1 MAITMTELARALA
14 LSKGQVSKLAQRGM
28 PTDDV
33 AAADAWRTEH
43 LNPAWAKRKG
53 TVPAA
58 AADAGQV
65 PPVVSMQPAGQDPA
79 SLDVGMQRPIS
90 SKTIADVTKDP
101 EMSYH
106 VAKTL
111 REVAE
116 AQIAALK
123 LRAMKD
129 ELGPRAELDR
139 QLRAAVVRAREFLRR
154 EAPRLSMLMEGES
167 RDQRTAR
174 LVETFDEFL
183 RRLAAWQ
190 TAELADEALDAA
202 ETDADA

>member
-1 MAITMTELARALA
+1 MAITMTELARALE
-14 LSKGQVSKLAQRGM
+14 LSKGQVSKLAARGM
-28 PTDDV
+28 PTSDV
-33 AAADAWRTEH
+33 AAAEAWRTEH
-43 LNPAWAKRKG
+43 LHPAWAKRTG
-53 TVPAA
+53 NGSDGDVDVVVAPGVQARVTV
-58 AADAGQV
+58 ADVTPHQ
-65 PPVVSMQPAGQDPA
+65 S
-79 SLDVGMQRPIS
+79 PIS
-90 SKTIADVTKDP
+90 SKAIADVTKDP

-123 LRAMKD
+123 LRGMKD

-139 QLRAAVVRAREFLRR
+139 QLRAAIVRAREYLRR
-154 EAPRLSMLMEGES
+154 EAPRLSMLMEGET

-183 RRLAAWQ
+183 RRLATWQ
-190 TAELADEALDAA
+190 TTDQADEALDDT
-202 ETDADA
+202 ETDAHA

>member
-1 MAITMTELARALA
+1 MATTMTELARALA

-28 PTDDV
+28 PTTDV
-33 AAADAWRTEH
+33 AAAEAWRTEH
-43 LNPAWAKRKG
+43 LHPAWAKRAGAAQNGDDDKG
-53 TVPAA
+53 AEVGPAPALADRPAPAA
-58 AADAGQV
+58 VQA
-65 PPVVSMQPAGQDPA
+65 QPLHAT
-79 SLDVGMQRPIS
+79 IS
-90 SKTIADVTKDP
+90 SKAIADVTKDP

-139 QLRAAVVRAREFLRR
+139 QLRAAVVRAREFMRR
-154 EAPRLSMLMEGES
+154 EVPRVSVLLVGQS
-167 RDQRTAR
+167 REQMSLILADW
-174 LVETFDEFL
+174 VDEML
-183 RRLAAWQ
+183 RRLANWQ
-190 TAELADEALDAA
+190 TADLADEALD
-202 ETDADA
+202 ESDADA

>member
-1 MAITMTELARALA
+1 MATTMTELARALE
-14 LSKGQVSKLAQRGM
+14 LSKGQVSKLAARGM
-28 PTDDV
+28 PTHDV
-33 AAADAWRTEH
+33 SAAEAWRTEH
-43 LNPAWAKRKG
+43 LHPAWAKRAG
-53 TVPAA
+53 STSEVP
-58 AADAGQV
+58 D
-65 PPVVSMQPAGQDPA
+65 DE
-79 SLDVGMQRPIS
+79 DVGSDTRSASGPIS
-90 SKTIADVTKDP
+90 SKAIADVTKDP

-139 QLRAAVVRAREFLRR
+139 QLRTAVVRAREFLRR
-154 EAPRLSMLMEGES
+154 EVPRVSVLLVGQS
-167 RDQRTAR
+167 REQMSVILADW
-174 LVETFDEFL
+174 VDEML
-183 RRLAAWQ
+183 RRLATWQ
-190 TAELADEALDAA
+190 TADQADDALDEA

>member
-1 MAITMTELARALA
+1 MAITMTELARALE

-28 PTDDV
+28 PTHDV
-33 AAADAWRTEH
+33 AAAEAWRTEH
-43 LNPAWAKRKG
+43 LHPAWAKRG
-53 TVPAA
+53 GGASELVVDEYVEATT
-58 AADAGQV
+58 
-65 PPVVSMQPAGQDPA
+65 PPTSG
-79 SLDVGMQRPIS
+79 PIS
-90 SKTIADVTKDP
+90 SKAIADVTKDP

-139 QLRAAVVRAREFLRR
+139 QMRAAIVRAREFLRR
-154 EAPRLSMLMEGES
+154 EAPRLSMLMEGET

-190 TAELADEALDAA
+190 TAELADEVLDDA

>member
-1 MAITMTELARALA
+1 MAITMTELARALE

-28 PTDDV
+28 PTHD
-33 AAADAWRTEH
+33 AAAAEAWRTEH
-43 LNPAWAKRKG
+43 LHPAWAKRSAAAPG
-53 TVPAA
+53 VQVEEQVAASVPATSA
-58 AADAGQV
+58 
-65 PPVVSMQPAGQDPA
+65 
-79 SLDVGMQRPIS
+79 PIS
-90 SKTIADVTKDP
+90 SKAIADVTKDP

-139 QLRAAVVRAREFLRR
+139 QMRAAIVRAREFLRR
-154 EAPRLSMLMEGES
+154 EAPRLSMLMEGET

-190 TAELADEALDAA
+190 TAELADEALVDA

>member
-1 MAITMTELARALA
+1 
-14 LSKGQVSKLAQRGM
+14 
-28 PTDDV
+28 
-33 AAADAWRTEH
+33 
-43 LNPAWAKRKG
+43 
-53 TVPAA
+53 
-58 AADAGQV
+58 
-65 PPVVSMQPAGQDPA
+65 VVIAHAPQA
-79 SLDVGMQRPIS
+79 PIS
-90 SKTIADVTKDP
+90 SKAIADVSKDP

-123 LRAMKD
+123 LRSMKD

-139 QLRAAVVRAREFLRR
+139 QLRAAVVRAREYLRR
-154 EAPRLSMLMEGES
+154 EAPRLSMLMEGET

-183 RRLAAWQ
+183 RRLATWQ
-190 TAELADEALDAA
+190 TADQADDALDEA

>member
-1 MAITMTELARALA
+1 MATTMTELARALA

-28 PTDDV
+28 PTTDV
-33 AAADAWRTEH
+33 AAAEAWRTEH
-43 LNPAWAKRKG
+43 LHPAWAKRTAAAHNGANDKG
-53 TVPAA
+53 VEVEPAPALADRPAPAA
-58 AADAGQV
+58 VQA
-65 PPVVSMQPAGQDPA
+65 QP
-79 SLDVGMQRPIS
+79 LHTPIS
-90 SKTIADVTKDP
+90 SKAIADVTKDP

-139 QLRAAVVRAREFLRR
+139 QLRAAVVRAREFMRR
-154 EAPRLSMLMEGES
+154 EVPRVSVLLVGQS
-167 RDQRTAR
+167 REQMSVILADW
-174 LVETFDEFL
+174 VEEML
-183 RRLAAWQ
+183 RRLATWQ
-190 TAELADEALDAA
+190 TADLADEALD
-202 ETDADA
+202 ESDADA